1 MLDKI
6 KQRLQ
11 SKTYLTALAL
21 GIVSLLEINAPF
33 VTSFIPEAYRGYL
46 LMIWP
51 IAMMTLREVTTGALS
66 DK

>member
-11 SKTYLTALAL
+11 SKTYWAAIIGALLTGMDASSGFFSQYFPMAYR
-21 GIVSLLEINAPF
+21 P
-33 VTSFIPEAYRGYL
+33 FIPL
-46 LMIWP
+46 FWPVLML
-51 IAMMTLREVTTGALS
+51 ALREVTTSALA